1 MSFQIPMPAAM
12 KTITSTKDSSMRMMR
27 RTLALAP
34 SALAGN
40 WREGESPCSLSLF
53 FVIRGCDRLVCE
65 SGRF

>member
-12 KTITSTKDSSMRMMR
+12 KTIISTKDSSMRMMR

-34 SALAGN
+34 IAFAGN
-40 WREGESPCSLSLF
+40 WREDEPPRSLSLF